1 MPQGIELGPVMI
13 RLLLSALI
21 FVATPLSAIHAS
33 DAWPPKSVR
42 IVVPFGPGS
51 TPDSVARLLADRL
64 QTKTGATFVVE
75 NKPGASG
82 NTGTDAVAKAD
93 PDGAT
98 LGVSIVGPLVINA
111 LLFPKMPY
119 DTATEIAPLT
129 ILATQPS
136 VLVVSNSLGVS
147 NVGELL
153 TKLKQDGNKLNY
165 GSIGYGSLSQLT
177 MVTIAAK
184 AGAAP
189 AHIPYAGSP
198 NAVTALVRGDVQM
211 ATLAA
216 AAVAEQA
223 KAGMLKMLAVASAK
237 RSALLPDVPTL
248 SESGFPGIEGETW
261 IGLIAPAKTPPAMQ
275 QAIVAAVTSVI
286 KDPSLREPLRA
297 LYMEPSGNTPAEF
310 KAVLQQEYDRWAPVI
325 KSNNIKIG
333 Q

>member
-1 MPQGIELGPVMI
+1 M
-13 RLLLSALI
+13 
-21 FVATPLSAIHAS
+21 
-33 DAWPPKSVR
+33 
-42 IVVPFGPGS
+42 PFGPGS
-51 TPDSVARLLADRL
+51 TPDSVARLVADRL
-64 QTKTGATFVVE
+64 QSKTGATFVVE

-119 DTATEIAPLT
+119 DTATDLAPLT
-129 ILATQPS
+129 MLATQPS
-136 VLVVSNSLGVS
+136 VLVVSNSLSV
-147 NVGELL
+147 NTVGELL
-153 TKLKQDGNKLNY
+153 AKLKADGDKLNY

-177 MVTIAAK
+177 SLTIATK

-189 AHIPYAGSP
+189 AHIAYPASP
-198 NAVTALVRGDVQM
+198 NVVTALARGDVQM

-223 KAGMLKMLAVASAK
+223 KGGLLKMLAVASSK
-237 RSALLPDVPTL
+237 RSVLLPDVPTL
-248 SESGFPGIEGETW
+248 AESGFSGVEGETW
-261 IGLIAPAKTPPAMQ
+261 IGLIVPAKTPAAT
-275 QAIVAAVTSVI
+275 QATIVEAVTAVI
-286 KDPSLREPLRA
+286 KDPSMREPLRN

-325 KSNNIKIG
+325 KANNIKIG